1 MSDTAV
7 RSRGQKALPERQG
20 ARRRGR
26 GKADA
31 APKARGKAASARR
44 PAGKSARALRAQEK
58 QRKLRQRRRQTRI
71 VLALLA
77 LIVVLL
83 ALCGWQFAEYKGFQQ
98 MRAAVEIDTFGEGT
112 FVEGVDVSQM
122 TLEQALAHWEENIE
136 PAYSGRTATL
146 PDGTQITAAEAGYS
160 SNYAQVLTAA
170 YEASRVGGLENRYQT
185 LSDMENGVD
194 YVVTR
199 SFSSPEALSAFAARV
214 ALGTDSLPVDAEVTG
229 FDAESY
235 TFEFG
240 EPLTGQTLDRDALCA
255 DLAAV
260 LEQGGGNVELKFTY
274 TPGEVPTD
282 DYGIISTYTTDAS
295 SSSSARIHNIK
306 LAISTINGTCVQ
318 PGETFSFNGVV
329 GERTK
334 AAGYRQAPAY
344 SRMETVMEYGGG
356 ICQVSSTLYAAVQQA
371 GLEIVERHSHSLSV
385 SYIPKGMDATVDWGN
400 KDFKF
405 ANNRSEPIY
414 IGGYV
419 DGFNQVHIA
428 IFGKLEEGD
437 YALTNAG

>member
-7 RSRGQKALPERQG
+7 RSRRERALSEKRG
-20 ARRRGR
+20 ARRGEA
-26 GKADA
+26 GVV
-31 APKARGKAASARR
+31 PKARSKASAAKR
-44 PAGKSARALRAQEK
+44 PAGKSVRALRAQEK
-58 QRKLRQRRRQTRI
+58 LRRRRQRRRQTRI
-71 VLALLA
+71 VLALAA

-83 ALCGWQFAEYKGFQQ
+83 ALCGWQFAEYRDFQQ
-98 MRAAVEIDTFGEGT
+98 KRAAVEIDTFGEGT
-112 FVEGVDVSQM
+112 FVEGMDVSQM
-122 TLEQALAHWEENIE
+122 TLEQALTYWEENIE
-136 PAYSGRTATL
+136 PAYAGRTVTL
-146 PDGTQITAAEAGYS
+146 SDGTQITAAEAGYS
-160 SNYAQVLTAA
+160 SNYAQVLRAA

-185 LSDMENGVD
+185 LSSMENGVD
-194 YVVTR
+194 YVITR
-199 SFSSPEALSAFAARV
+199 SYSSPEALSAFAARV
-214 ALGTDSLPVDAEVTG
+214 ALGTDSLPVDAEATG
-229 FDAESY
+229 FNAETY

-255 DLAAV
+255 DIAAA
-260 LEQGGGNVELKFTY
+260 LEQGGGNVELQFIY
-274 TPGEVPTD
+274 TTGEVPTD
-282 DYGIISTYTTDAS
+282 DYGIIATYTTDAS

-329 GERTK
+329 GERTR

-371 GLEIVERHSHSLSV
+371 GLEIVERHSHSLKV
-385 SYIPKGMDATVDWGN
+385 TYIPKGMDATVDWGN
-400 KDFKF
+400 KDFQF

-428 IFGKLEEGD
+428 IFGRLEEGD
-437 YALTNAG
+437 YALMNAD